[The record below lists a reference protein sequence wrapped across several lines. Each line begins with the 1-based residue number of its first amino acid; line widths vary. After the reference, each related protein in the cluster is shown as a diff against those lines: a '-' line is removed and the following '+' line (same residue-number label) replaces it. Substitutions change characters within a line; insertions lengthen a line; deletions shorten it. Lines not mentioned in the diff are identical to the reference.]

1 MSFLL
6 YALLAFRTCIHVP
19 QAEQRRGEAHLLL
32 TYMLHILLSSR
43 SRPCYCYCAAAA
55 AAAAAVA
62 DAALA
67 RVVVVDISCAH

>member
-1 MSFLL
+1 MSCLL
-6 YALLAFRTCIHVP
+6 YALPAFRTCIHVP

-32 TYMLHILLSSR
+32 IYMLHILLSSR

-62 DAALA
+62 DAAFALA
-67 RVVVVDISCAH
+67 VVIDISCAY